1 MSASSQ
7 ATNGQNKI
15 AEPLGFDLLIYRVKK
30 YFGRLDPYLTL
41 LGHIL
46 MAVHVLG
53 PLRGIANMEIHQAS
67 RASSC
72 VKGLVLN
79 YALSGHINFHC
90 GILRTHRRKLP

>member
-15 AEPLGFDLLIYRVKK
+15 AEPLGFDLFVLQGKEVFWKAGPLFDFI
-30 YFGRLDPYLTL
+30 
-41 LGHIL
+41 GHIL
-46 MAVHVLG
+46 MALHVLG
-53 PLRGIANMEIHQAS
+53 AVRGIATVEIHQAS

-79 YALSGHINFHC
+79 HAFSGHINFHC